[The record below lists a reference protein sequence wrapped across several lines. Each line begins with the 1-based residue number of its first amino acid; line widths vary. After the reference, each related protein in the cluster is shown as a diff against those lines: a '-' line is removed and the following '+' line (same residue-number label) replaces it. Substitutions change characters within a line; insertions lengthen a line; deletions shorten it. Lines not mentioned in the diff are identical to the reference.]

1 MKVIT
6 AIPVSGDHLSGHEG
20 SEKILEMF
28 RDGKEQGLTLRKRE
42 LEDSRVTSARPW

>member
-6 AIPVSGDHLSGHEG
+6 AIPVSGDHHRGDKG

-28 RDGKEQGLTLRKRE
+28 RIEKNK
-42 LEDSRVTSARPW
+42 A